1 MRIPDV
7 STRLGLDPAKGP
19 VRAGPGRGPDEA
31 PPPSDERDRVRVS
44 ARSRQLSLAAD
55 GGVDAARVA
64 RLKSAVD
71 EGTFRIDARA
81 IAARI
86 ARVG

>member
-19 VRAGPGRGPDEA
+19 VRAGSSRGSDEP
-31 PPPSDERDRVRVS
+31 PPPSDESDRVRVS

-55 GGVDAARVA
+55 GGVDAAKVA
-64 RLKSAVD
+64 RLKAAVD
-71 EGTFRIDARA
+71 GGTFRIDARE
-81 IAARI
+81 IAERI